1 MAGCTSGAFTGR
13 DVVVYYAFGC
23 PETQPAASAYH
34 RLGMMRGKTVNAEWE
49 TADATGDMSAAFTQ
63 ENLVTYKN
71 ISFSGDGVTRKEDV
85 YAQNAL
91 KRHVYNPPAETSYQ
105 PYVWFKIISP
115 NDITEGPFLVN
126 SWGDEAPHDDVATW
140 SIEAASAGKV
150 DVRDVGAVITIT
162 TQPQS
167 RTLSVGDTLNL
178 SVVATVSDGS
188 ALTYQWK
195 KDDRDISGATSA
207 TYTRASVAA
216 GDAGSYTCQ
225 ISSPTASSVTSSKAT
240 VTVSAG

>member
-1 MAGCTSGAFTGR
+1 MAGCESGAFTGR
-13 DVVVYYAFGC
+13 DVVVYYAIGC
-23 PETQPAASAYH
+23 PEVQPAASAYN

-91 KRHVYNPPAETSYQ
+91 KRHVYNPPAETSNQ

-115 NDITEGPFLVN
+115 NDITEGPFMVT

-140 SIEAASAGKV
+140 SVEASSAGQV
-150 DVRDVGAVITIT
+150 DVRDVGATITIT
-162 TQPQS
+162 TQPQN
-167 RTLSVGDTLNL
+167 RTLTVGDTLNL
-178 SVVATVSDGS
+178 SVAATVSDNS

-195 KDDRDISGATSA
+195 KGGSDISGATSA
-207 TYTRASVAA
+207 TFTTANVTA
-216 GDAGSYTCQ
+216 GAAGSYSCQ
-225 ISSPTASSVTSSKAT
+225 VSSSTAGSVTSGSAT
-240 VTVSAG
+240 VVVNAA